1 MTNWEWLLHEFG
13 LCTVVLK
20 SFLASPY
27 SNPLVTLNVFN
38 KTKPFFFQ
46 WAISHSPYQTVFHS
60 SSPRWITLPQAKSSR
75 NLPRNNFFPYSFLGK
90 HAVTAIIWWTTP
102 NCCQSWGLDASTWL
116 IPLEKPLHFVFLWTS
131 VTATVF
137 QVGRLMSFLTISIW
151 TCSNV

>member
-1 MTNWEWLLHEFG
+1 MNLVFALSSSN
-13 LCTVVLK
+13 LSL
-20 SFLASPY
+20 PQ
-27 SNPLVTLNVFN
+27 SNPLVPLNVFN

-46 WAISHSPYQTVFHS
+46 WPISHSPYQTFFHS
-60 SSPRWITLPQAKSSR
+60 SSPRWIRLPQAQSSR
-75 NLPRNNFFPYSFLGK
+75 NLPRTNFSPYSFLGK
-90 HAVTAIIWWTTP
+90 HASFSHRLVNWRPVP

-116 IPLEKPLHFVFLWTS
+116 IPLQKPLYFVFLWTS